1 MAGAILL
8 ASLLSQYTTIEC
20 PLCGYRKRVHRK
32 PAARRVCPRCRK
44 YFDDPLTQ
52 K

>member
-8 ASLLSQYTTIEC
+8 ASVLSQYITIEC
-20 PLCGYRKRVHRK
+20 PMCGYRKRITRK

-44 YFDDPLTQ
+44 YFDDPLSP